1 MNTPITVR
9 NNLLPPAC
17 IRKDKNKKTRNNQ
30 NIVVPIPFILPKM
43 LYDDELVN
51 EVVNNSF
58 NISNNNKK

>member
-9 NNLLPPAC
+9 NNLLPPAF

-30 NIVVPIPFILPKM
+30 NIDVPIPFILPKM
-43 LYDDELVN
+43 LDDDELVN